1 MHKHKIKLNCL
12 DDEYEDFTA
21 QLYNDFENSDYCVMM
36 EKLRD
41 HYEKARCE
49 IKFNEITEMRLNMFV
64 CSCDVWHCVKSV
76 FELISKSSSTKKCD
90 HMTFGKQKKKQIVI
104 YAEVIKT
111 M

>member
-1 MHKHKIKLNCL
+1 MNGSALLQLCLKLNCL

-76 FELISKSSSTKKCD
+76 FELISKSSST
-90 HMTFGKQKKKQIVI
+90 
-104 YAEVIKT
+104 
-111 M
+111 